1 MKGVLEGAQTVYPKI
16 EPYLLE
22 ADKVVKS
29 KIYPKI
35 EPYLLEVDKSYKVVK
50 SKIYPKIEP
59 YLLKFDEVMC
69 KCLATKETEK
79 TKDPTSQLAKAAP
92 AVKTS
97 AAKSVRSMPPQ
108 IFGGFVKTV
117 YLMLETEAEVKL
129 MAAVKIQALFRGIC
143 DRKRAKAKKARKAF
157 MFFCIV
163 EWVVLLLVDSIS
175 FVTFAGGSAAV
186 GALFV
191 AYKMTKKKRIK
202 TINTDDAT
210 SQVAKEAPV
219 VVKKNAAKVVRS
231 APPPAAVAGSAG
243 KDGAAPSMDSPA
255 LPSLEKWARSIGIY
269 GVLPKTKDGKVD
281 TDLALKLTGILVSI
295 WPVLIE

>member
-1 MKGVLEGAQTVYPKI
+1 MQNMNQQCILKGVLEGAQTVYPKI

-97 AAKSVRSMPPQ
+97 AAKSVLIAPPSVATPRPTQ
-108 IFGGFVKTV
+108 QPNLCKI
-117 YLMLETEAEVKL
+117 ETEKSQKSGQDTPRGPI
-129 MAAVKIQALFRGIC
+129 KIKSSWLRYQDTPTPILAS
-143 DRKRAKAKKARKAF
+143 RK
-157 MFFCIV
+157 
-163 EWVVLLLVDSIS
+163 
-175 FVTFAGGSAAV
+175 
-186 GALFV
+186 
-191 AYKMTKKKRIK
+191 
-202 TINTDDAT
+202 
-210 SQVAKEAPV
+210 
-219 VVKKNAAKVVRS
+219 
-231 APPPAAVAGSAG
+231 
-243 KDGAAPSMDSPA
+243 
-255 LPSLEKWARSIGIY
+255 
-269 GVLPKTKDGKVD
+269 
-281 TDLALKLTGILVSI
+281 
-295 WPVLIE
+295 

>member
-1 MKGVLEGAQTVYPKI
+1 MNQQCILKGVLEGAQTMYPKI

-69 KCLATKETEK
+69 KCLPTKETDK
-79 TKDPTSQLAKAAP
+79 TKDPTSQLAKTAP

-97 AAKSVRSMPPQ
+97 AAKSVRSAPPQ
-108 IFGGFVKTV
+108 IFGGLVKTV
-117 YLMLETEAEVKL
+117 SLMLETEAEVKL

-143 DRKRAKAKKARKAF
+143 DRKRARAKKARKAF

-163 EWVVLLLVDSIS
+163 EWVVLLLADSIS

-186 GALFV
+186 GAWFV
-191 AYKMTKKKRIK
+191 ARQMTKKKKIK
-202 TINTDDAT
+202 KCKTGDPT

-243 KDGAAPSMDSPA
+243 EDGAAPSMDSPA
-255 LPSLEKWARSIGIY
+255 LPSMEKWARSIEIFG
-269 GVLPKTKDGKVD
+269 G
-281 TDLALKLTGILVSI
+281 LTGMLVSI
-295 WPVLIE
+295 WPELIE